1 LSAVVLLVTS
11 FPDYEADKKSGRRTL
26 VILSGKQNSV
36 KIVTSLIIV
45 TCGMIIGGA
54 IFDVIPVLSTIG
66 LLSIPFAVKA
76 IYSLKRFNESSQLIS
91 SMANSIIYSRVCG
104 LLLAISFII

>member
-1 LSAVVLLVTS
+1 VLLVTS

-36 KIVTSLIIV
+36 KIVAGLIIA

-54 IFDVIPVLSTIG
+54 IFNVIPV
-66 LLSIPFAVKA
+66 F
-76 IYSLKRFNESSQLIS
+76 
-91 SMANSIIYSRVCG
+91 
-104 LLLAISFII
+104 